1 MVHPTQAVIVMK
13 LMLRD
18 INPTLQLVYNYA
30 LQKCIIKAI
39 HKLKFQT
46 LFCSLIWLR
55 AIVRLGKL
63 GKFGL
68 GVAHCL
74 PNSWKKQL
82 IERLASCEV
91 MMVPIL
97 ISAIGLNRK
106 SVTSCHMIHRRL
118 EDFIVLNRVVLSQ
131 RAIK

>member
-46 LFCSLIWLR
+46 LFCSLIWWR
-55 AIVRLGKL
+55 AIVRFGQIRQILTWGSTL
-63 GKFGL
+63 PAKF
-68 GVAHCL
+68 
-74 PNSWKKQL
+74 
-82 IERLASCEV
+82 
-91 MMVPIL
+91 
-97 ISAIGLNRK
+97 
-106 SVTSCHMIHRRL
+106 L
-118 EDFIVLNRVVLSQ
+118 EETAD
-131 RAIK
+131 